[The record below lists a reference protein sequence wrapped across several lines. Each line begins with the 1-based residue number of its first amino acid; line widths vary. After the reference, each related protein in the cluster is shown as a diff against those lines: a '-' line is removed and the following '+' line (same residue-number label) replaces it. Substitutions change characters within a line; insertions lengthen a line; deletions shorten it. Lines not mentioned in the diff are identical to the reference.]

1 MRYHN
6 SITSQ
11 GGCEHYIALICKAV
25 ISSNKPG
32 MTWSLA
38 WVPGIESFL
47 ELESK
52 RRCGVGGWGVC
63 REDTEMVKSVW
74 DMLDSRCQK

>member
-11 GGCEHYIALICKAV
+11 GGCEHYIELICKAV
-25 ISSNKPG
+25 KSSNKPG
-32 MTWSLA
+32 MTWSLD

-47 ELESK
+47 ELENK
-52 RRCGVGGWGVC
+52 RRCGAGGTGS
-63 REDTEMVKSVW
+63 T
-74 DMLDSRCQK
+74 

>member
-1 MRYHN
+1 MVV
-6 SITSQ
+6 SIT
-11 GGCEHYIALICKAV
+11 ALICKAV

-38 WVPGIESFL
+38 WVPGMGDCSLSLRAE
-47 ELESK
+47 EMW
-52 RRCGVGGWGVC
+52 GGGGVC

-74 DMLDSRCQK
+74 DMLDLRCQK

>member
-6 SITSQ
+6 SITSP
-11 GGCEHYIALICKAV
+11 GDCEHYIELICKAV

-47 ELESK
+47 ELENK
-52 RRCGVGGWGVC
+52 RCGVGGAG
-63 REDTEMVKSVW
+63 RTQRVKSVW
-74 DMLDSRCQK
+74 GMLDLRCQK